1 MSCAT
6 CLDAGSV
13 ATIARPGACVRTP
26 SGPMLRRLWST
37 LRLWARRDRER
48 RALGEL
54 GDRMLRDIGLTRIES
69 IRECRK
75 SFWQA

>member
-1 MSCAT
+1 
-6 CLDAGSV
+6 
-13 ATIARPGACVRTP
+13 
-26 SGPMLRRLWST
+26 MLRRLWST